1 MMCFVA
7 ITLRVNVN
15 KHHDIVPT
23 KQQHYFGAQATTL
36 QPALELFSLSRGRR
50 NYVAWDRGMSSS
62 SSHNR
67 VMSSGEVYAW
77 LARWAQTRDFTH
89 FVYGEMAAVLRGL
102 WVRHLQGERFDST

>member
-23 KQQHYFGAQATTL
+23 KQHHYFGAQAAAL

-50 NYVAWDRGMSSS
+50 NYVA
-62 SSHNR
+62 
-67 VMSSGEVYAW
+67 
-77 LARWAQTRDFTH
+77 
-89 FVYGEMAAVLRGL
+89 
-102 WVRHLQGERFDST
+102 